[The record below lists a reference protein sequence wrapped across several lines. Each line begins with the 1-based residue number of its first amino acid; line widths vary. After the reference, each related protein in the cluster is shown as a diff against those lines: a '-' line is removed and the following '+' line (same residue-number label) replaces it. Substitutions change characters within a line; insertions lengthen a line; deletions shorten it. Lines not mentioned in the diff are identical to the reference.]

1 MSRSL
6 IIGASGQVGGH
17 LANELTELNREF
29 TVSHYHSSIENSIL
43 LDICNK
49 ENVFRWIETI
59 NPSIIYF
66 PAAIANVDYCEQNP
80 DKSYK
85 INVQGVENI
94 VEAAIYFESQL
105 VFFSTDYIFDGR
117 NGPYSEEDTPAPL
130 CMYGRQKLIA
140 ENIIAMR
147 LTNYIIIRTTIVYGW
162 ERQGKNFV
170 LRLIRTLQNNQE
182 IKVPTDQIGTP
193 TYAPYLAK
201 TSVQLAESKVKGI
214 YNIAGKD
221 LVNRYDFAC
230 EVAKIFKCDKSLII
244 PVKTNDLHQ
253 PAVRP
258 LNAGLKINK
267 VLQILNT
274 LPLEFDRYL
283 ELMAKAM
290 Q

>member
-1 MSRSL
+1 
-6 IIGASGQVGGH
+6 
-17 LANELTELNREF
+17 
-29 TVSHYHSSIENSIL
+29 
-43 LDICNK
+43 
-49 ENVFRWIETI
+49 
-59 NPSIIYF
+59 
-66 PAAIANVDYCEQNP
+66 
-80 DKSYK
+80 
-85 INVQGVENI
+85 
-94 VEAAIYFESQL
+94 
-105 VFFSTDYIFDGR
+105 
-117 NGPYSEEDTPAPL
+117 
-130 CMYGRQKLIA
+130 MYGRQKLIA